1 MVLPVDNLDDDVL
14 TLTVSKADV
23 GDLLPLALSCKRLHR
38 VCRLEALWRPERP
51 SQVVWWTHAS
61 TSKKR
66 LKWAVDE
73 MRYIPDANTL
83 ASIAYR
89 CNNDQDFLLYWT
101 MCTDYDDIL
110 ENECVFRCAGASGFH
125 HLLRVL
131 IQLRLD
137 LHQDEEDK
145 QLMLREM
152 LMGMAHFDR
161 VESFPFVDSLMPMGR
176 ILDEADFLMEECIHS
191 GSLKTLKYL
200 FELKY
205 KDSAGVHVRS
215 THYIKR
221 IIKHAVADGRVD
233 ILEYLHDELRDQITW
248 RWSPSLFDSFV
259 HHDAILGMWTD
270 YWDAKLCPPYD
281 QLATFQY
288 VCEHMM
294 TEGVMNNSINNSINA
309 GVKCRDIKII
319 TYLHVKYFKVHVWPM
334 SAWRSMMNSH
344 LEWMGVMDYLPLTT
358 AVYSLTT
365 TESIRFNV
373 DFVTTM
379 MTDFLNLRASQL
391 NGVFDSDHRVVME
404 YRCRDLLKWMMKR
417 GVEYHIDYIHRAA
430 SHGSVVNTRYLKE
443 TYPLTPLEGLL
454 LAASTGMMI
463 TFDIKGDRN
472 INARITLFK
481 DTVSCLREELEAPW
495 QDACM
500 LHVLQSLRH
509 PNCQYPEFRK
519 TIVSL
524 LKWMMAQGATYN
536 EIDMEEE
543 CPGIVRSITLR

>member
-543 CPGIVRSITLR
+543 CPGILRSITLR